1 MDLDLDSPSSC
12 VTASSTDSEDDDL
25 CSIDDTDLTDDLERS
40 EKLELEADDG
50 NSEFGRVSHVSCS
63 VDESSDEDEV
73 YLVSLPLLVPTYL
86 LIEQKRFRS
95 TAPSPPVLA
104 PPPIVQGI
112 FSNVQQPVNVL
123 GPPRSAAV
131 RMLNSNVKVER
142 AELVISGMVS
152 ISSSYEYG
160 TL

>member
-73 YLVSLPLLVPTYL
+73 YLVSLPLL
-86 LIEQKRFRS
+86 
-95 TAPSPPVLA
+95 A
-104 PPPIVQGI
+104 
-112 FSNVQQPVNVL
+112 
-123 GPPRSAAV
+123 SA
-131 RMLNSNVKVER
+131 
-142 AELVISGMVS
+142 
-152 ISSSYEYG
+152 YC
-160 TL
+160 